1 MLPAPSRSIRRL
13 TAIALLLAPLGV
25 PALADAQAASA
36 GPASASAASLSDTP
50 IATPALS
57 PVVSPV
63 VAPVVAPVVSP
74 VSESAV
80 PVAAPPFTAAGVAGV
95 HTTVGTPVD
104 ALGRA
109 EAVAPAAL
117 ARRARSG
124 LQQSQ
129 VLMVVGGAAV
139 LLGLVTDGAASD
151 FLLIGGAAVGLYG
164 LYRYLQ

>member
-1 MLPAPSRSIRRL
+1 MVPAPSRSIRRL
-13 TAIALLLAPLGV
+13 TATVLLLGPAAGV
-25 PALADAQAASA
+25 PALAGAQPALAAPA
-36 GPASASAASLSDTP
+36 GASAASLVDTP
-50 IATPALS
+50 VA
-57 PVVSPV
+57 
-63 VAPVVAPVVSP
+63 APVVAPAVTPAVTP
-74 VSESAV
+74 AIVSAV
-80 PVAAPPFTAAGVAGV
+80 PVAATPFAAPPFAGAGVAGV

-117 ARRARSG
+117 AARARSG
-124 LQQSQ
+124 LEHSQ
-129 VLMVVGGAAV
+129 VLMIVGGAAV